1 MYVERRICNL
11 KNLYSKYRFEI
22 QRNSAEISADN
33 NIYANDKRAELHSA
47 QDEGNKSV

>member
-1 MYVERRICNL
+1 MLGARIA
-11 KNLYSKYRFEI
+11 LYAKCMGASKTDHLRTG
-22 QRNSAEISADN
+22 ISADN